1 MFFQQQQAAMQILE
15 NTAVIAENTA
25 VILENTAVIAENT
38 AVILE
43 NTQKKKARNS
53 VGWRK
58 YLGTI
63 S

>member
-1 MFFQQQQAAMQILE
+1 MFFQQQQAAMQ
-15 NTAVIAENTA
+15 
-25 VILENTAVIAENT
+25 ILENTAVIAENT